1 MNAIGRIL
9 LLAVALIS
17 IAQTDA
23 QEILAPST
31 AKQAV
36 VVPNG
41 ASASFGDTT
50 FDPFFGTQEPAPVT
64 QVYDPAEFKKG
75 GITSSILIDSISFR
89 VQQNL
94 KASLDV
100 FVPHI
105 IFTLGMS
112 PGLLQDYAPSR
123 VEDRTVVYDQSSVHL
138 RAGSPQSPSQF
149 GLVFSLS
156 TPYLYDPSKGSLE
169 LTISS
174 HQSSGYLASMDAQYS
189 SGSLYY
195 YEPGF
200 RPRVVSETIVTKF
213 GVTAIPEPSPV
224 AIILLFFGL
233 YACLGLKLPLKSARR
248 FDAHFESLPGVRSP
262 VSNAQR
268 IPHYPN

>member
-1 MNAIGRIL
+1 MNAIGRIS

-23 QEILAPST
+23 QEILAPLT

-41 ASASFGDTT
+41 SSASFGDTS
-50 FDPFFGTQEPAPVT
+50 FDPFFFTEPVPVT
-64 QVYDPAEFKKG
+64 QVYDPAEFTKG
-75 GITSSILIDSISFR
+75 GIVGSVLINSISFR
-89 VQQNL
+89 LEDN
-94 KASLDV
+94 AIGSLDV
-100 FVPHI
+100 VVPHI
-105 IFTLGMS
+105 IFTLGTS
-112 PGLLQDYAPSR
+112 PGSLQDYDASL
-123 VEDRTVVYDQSSVHL
+123 VEGRTVVYDQSKVHL
-138 RAGSPQSPSQF
+138 SAQRPQSPSQF
-149 GLVFSLS
+149 GLVFTLS

-189 SGSLYY
+189 SSGSLFY

-213 GVTAIPEPSPV
+213 GVAPVPEPPP
-224 AIILLFFGL
+224 AILLVL
-233 YACLGLKLPLKSARR
+233 LGGILSWLSRK
-248 FDAHFESLPGVRSP
+248 V
-262 VSNAQR
+262 
-268 IPHYPN
+268 